1 MKVCKSALLLVM
13 LLISGFGWARNSDAD
28 FAIRIFEQTNSER
41 ISRGLVELALDKDL
55 QRLAADYSRRMC
67 AEGFFDHRDPDG
79 LLVQDRLQQKY
90 PGLIHC
96 GVGENL
102 FMSDRSSNSNN
113 PDYIVRRWLASP
125 EHRKNLLDTEFTHMG
140 VGIYRN
146 GSKLY
151 VTQILASP
159 ILRLTSRLPRKLVA
173 NESYRLDC
181 EYLSP
186 RSREDFNCSL
196 ATPDPNA
203 RIKVDLFS
211 YYTGLIPLKCVWRK
225 DGTLTL
231 ILDFRAGSG
240 EYKLQAGWGE
250 YYYSDLFTFKV
261 L

>member
-1 MKVCKSALLLVM
+1 
-13 LLISGFGWARNSDAD
+13 
-28 FAIRIFEQTNSER
+28 
-41 ISRGLVELALDKDL
+41 LAT
-55 QRLAADYSRRMC
+55 DYSQKMC
-67 AEGFFDHRDPDG
+67 AGGFFDHRDPDG
-79 LLVQDRLQQKY
+79 LQVQDRLQQKY

-102 FMSDRSSNSNN
+102 FMSDRSSN
-113 PDYIVRRWLASP
+113 
-125 EHRKNLLDTEFTHMG
+125 T
-140 VGIYRN
+140 
-146 GSKLY
+146 
-151 VTQILASP
+151 
-159 ILRLTSRLPRKLVA
+159 
-173 NESYRLDC
+173 
-181 EYLSP
+181 P